1 MQESIFEIMDKVI
14 QRKHP
19 MDAASVQTRLQRAG
33 IVTSKGNLTKPYRN
47 LCASK

>member
-1 MQESIFEIMDKVI
+1 MQESVFEIMDKII

-19 MDAASVQTRLQRAG
+19 MDAASVQARLQKAG